1 MSDAEFHAYWYA
13 LQKALANKT
22 PVPPFHDGKPQGG
35 CYLIKYKHPDNPVPV
50 RISRENGEIIVL
62 VDGIKSTSHNGVWM
76 SCGRTPATWDAY
88 LHRMKHGTWPYPSS
102 GATSG
107 IGDNSGAELPLPERV
122 TLETSKALAWL
133 EAISGTIKT
142 EQQAHDAAN
151 VADEIAKLCLKLEKV
166 HEEEKAP
173 HWAECKRLDAEL
185 LDPAKKGRE
194 VSVRL
199 KRLVGKF
206 ADAAKEAA
214 RKRQEAHDIKAVE
227 ILNRGFEPPAAP
239 TPPPTSF
246 GTTGRK
252 VNISAKLVAKVTDFD
267 KVYHF
272 SRDEPELKALL
283 QKFAQRAVDGG
294 VLPPGVERVE
304 ETSVR

>member
-50 RISRENGEIIVL
+50 RIYREDGEIIVL
-62 VDGIKSTSHNGVWM
+62 VDGVKSNSHNGVWM

-88 LHRMKHGTWPYPSS
+88 QHRMKHGTWPGS
-102 GATSG
+102 ATSG

-122 TLETSKALAWL
+122 TLETSKAIAWL
-133 EAISGTIKT
+133 DAISGTIKT

-151 VADEIAKLCLKLEKV
+151 VANEIAQLCLKLEKL

-194 VSVRL
+194 VSVKL

-206 ADAAKEAA
+206 HDMAKEAA
-214 RKRQEAHDIKAVE
+214 QRAAAVVAA
-227 ILNRGFEPPAAP
+227 EPTAAAP
-239 TPPPTSF
+239 APPPTSF

-252 VNISAKLVAKVTDFD
+252 VNISAKLVAKVIDFD

-272 SRDEPELKALL
+272 SRGEPELKALL
-283 QKFAQRAVDGG
+283 QKFAQRAIDGG

-304 ETSVR
+304 ETTVR